1 MAQVEIHSQV
11 ASQGNGVVSI
21 HDPEIGNVLIFYTY
35 CLDLT
40 RSARVLSQGQPA
52 KHFYS
57 DNAWH
62 LKMATSQC
70 ATGRR
75 EQSLG

>member
-1 MAQVEIHSQV
+1 MAQVEIYSQV
-11 ASQGNGVVSI
+11 AFQGNGVVNV

-52 KHFYS
+52 KHF
-57 DNAWH
+57 
-62 LKMATSQC
+62 
-70 ATGRR
+70 
-75 EQSLG
+75 